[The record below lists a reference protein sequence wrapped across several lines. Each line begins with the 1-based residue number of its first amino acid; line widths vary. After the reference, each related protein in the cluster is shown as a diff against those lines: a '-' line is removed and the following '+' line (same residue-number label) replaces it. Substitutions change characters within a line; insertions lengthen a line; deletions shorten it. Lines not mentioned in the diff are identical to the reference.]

1 MRLPWLVV
9 TVAAFLSLF
18 PVASHAQRAIN
29 LRARTAGDLAA
40 LCSAKPGNPRAD
52 AEVVFCHGF
61 AQGVVDVLLGNAG
74 ATKPFCFPNPP
85 PTRGATLAQF
95 ADWVRAAPEHAQLPA
110 AKGLAQ
116 FLGERF
122 PCR

>member
-9 TVAAFLSLF
+9 AVAALSLSS
-18 PVASHAQRAIN
+18 VASQAQRAIN

-40 LCSAKPGNPRAD
+40 LCGARPGNPRAD
-52 AEVVFCHGF
+52 AEVTFCHGF

-85 PTRGATLAQF
+85 PTRAATLAQF

-116 FLGERF
+116 FLTERF
-122 PCR
+122 PCK